1 MFQELYFTL
10 YGMDLWAATALFLG
24 IVLIWSVIGSLF
36 RKRMRIICLILAI
49 VLTGVILYITL
60 LSRRPGP
67 ISHEVR
73 PFSTLTLG
81 PKHPELYRAAV
92 MNIFM
97 FVPLGMTLPF
107 VFETKPRNRFLLTL
121 LIGFCLSAGIE
132 VAQHFMLVGI
142 TQTDDVICNTL
153 GTALG
158 ACAYP
163 LSLLWTRLRDRKKT
177 KQE

>member
-10 YGMDLWAATALFLG
+10 FEMNLWAATAIFVG
-24 IVLIWSVIGSLF
+24 LILLWSVIGALF
-36 RKRMRIICLILAI
+36 QKRMRIICILLAI
-49 VLTGVILYITL
+49 VLFVLILYITL
-60 LSRRPGP
+60 FSRKPGP
-67 ISHEVR
+67 IFHEII
-73 PFSTLTLG
+73 PFSTLRLG
-81 PKHPELYRAAV
+81 PGYPKLYREAL

-107 VFETKPRNRFLLTL
+107 VFETNLRNRFLLAL

-142 TQTDDVICNTL
+142 TQSDDVICNTL
-153 GTALG
+153 GTAFG

-163 LSLLWTRLRDRKKT
+163 LSQLWIRLRDRKKT
-177 KQE
+177 KSE